1 MNSKIVRTLSAA
13 CLATLVVAAIPAVA
27 QSGGDSPQVTETGF
41 RSGVVIA
48 KKEATFSLWT
58 RRGRDVFQLTG
69 DTVLPQRSWGEGSM
83 VVVKETQPGSKV
95 AEKVILVD
103 EEVWVEAK
111 GTRERAIIG
120 RFEPSVTSP
129 SHMIIRTA
137 RGKEAFVIDP
147 KTFRQPFPQPN
158 QRVALT
164 YRVEN
169 VTPPIYKATGLVLL
183 PDSFDD
189 SPVKVTYQEIPKPAP
204 APAPAPATAPA
215 AAPVPAPEP
224 VAALPQTASQ
234 LPALALLGLL
244 LVAGGFVYRLRGQ
257 S

>member
-1 MNSKIVRTLSAA
+1 MNRFKESVVLVLALSVS
-13 CLATLVVAAIPAVA
+13 LAVAAAPSAVSAQAPAA
-27 QSGGDSPQVTETGF
+27 KDQVVETGF
-41 RSGVVIA
+41 RSGVVIVR
-48 KKEATFSLWT
+48 KDATLSLWT
-58 RRGRDVFQLTG
+58 KRGRDVFQLTPE
-69 DTVLPQRSWGEGSM
+69 TVMPQRSVGEGSL

-95 AEKVILVD
+95 AEKIILVD
-103 EEVWVEAK
+103 EEVWVEGK

-129 SHMIIRTA
+129 SQMIIRTA
-137 RGKEAFVIDP
+137 KGREAFVIDP

-183 PDSFDD
+183 PDTFDD
-189 SPVKVTYQEIPKPAP
+189 SPVKVSYQDI
-204 APAPAPATAPA
+204 
-215 AAPVPAPEP
+215 PVPAPAAEP
-224 VAALPQTASQ
+224 APLPAYEPAPEPEQIAELPQTASR
-234 LPALALLGLL
+234 LSELALAGML
-244 LVAGGFVYRLRGQ
+244 LVGVGLVVRFW